1 MNRSIPV
8 VIKTKTVQ
16 CTLSQRVCEF
26 NSLQLQ
32 TRSWSS
38 PSWTSLGESS
48 KVGSQFSWRRR

>member
-32 TRSWSS
+32 TRS
-38 PSWTSLGESS
+38 
-48 KVGSQFSWRRR
+48 